1 MDKVIENIPMK
12 DGKVEDGYLISSH
25 GYLNDHKDY
34 ETVFFASGLNIKKNF
49 EILDMSL
56 VDE

>member
-1 MDKVIENIPMK
+1 MK